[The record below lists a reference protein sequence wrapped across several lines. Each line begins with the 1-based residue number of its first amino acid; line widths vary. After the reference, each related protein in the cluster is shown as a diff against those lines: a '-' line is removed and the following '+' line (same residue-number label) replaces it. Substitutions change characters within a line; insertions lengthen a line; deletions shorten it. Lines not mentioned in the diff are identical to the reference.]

1 MPPMNTLRE
10 PGAAHCKQNSRQPKH
25 REPHSVKL
33 LNPRAAFASQAGH
46 HAESNSAG
54 SQQPR
59 GAVGVPSQVGS
70 NPELCHGEHPPPPLA
85 VPLLGTASLG
95 ALGKQTRQKEPLCS
109 CPKCCEAG
117 AVLSGGAWLAP
128 GHGHQHWQQPLCS
141 CLPRLSARRTDSL
154 GSSCQGAAPSWAVQV
169 GAGAA
174 HGILVAQELL
184 LGHPASPGRAH
195 PVLGTACVRGGRL
208 KAKWCRIMGPSVSA
222 GARHNSKKETHFFP
236 FLSGFGWEPT

>member
-1 MPPMNTLRE
+1 M
-10 PGAAHCKQNSRQPKH
+10 
-25 REPHSVKL
+25 
-33 LNPRAAFASQAGH
+33 
-46 HAESNSAG
+46 
-54 SQQPR
+54 
-59 GAVGVPSQVGS
+59 GS

-95 ALGKQTRQKEPLCS
+95 ALGKQMRQKEPLCS

-128 GHGHQHWQQPLCS
+128 GHGHWHWQQPLCS
-141 CLPRLSARRTDSL
+141 CLPRLSAREQPHWGAAAREQLPAEQCRWEQGLPTASSWL
-154 GSSCQGAAPSWAVQV
+154 RSSCSSILWGL
-169 GAGAA
+169 AG
-174 HGILVAQELL
+174 
-184 LGHPASPGRAH
+184 PGRAH

-222 GARHNSKKETHFFP
+222 GARDNSKKETHFFP